1 MVERGNGTP
10 VWAVENGPAASVAA
24 LNLGPVPGD
33 VRGNLR
39 MAEREIWAA
48 KRAHPAL
55 RWVVLPELCTSAYAD
70 LASVHLHAEDAGGG
84 LSARFFVRL
93 ARELDLYVAYGFPEK
108 RLDGIADSVNLVGP
122 EGVLA
127 TYAKKHLVRESGE
140 HHVFVFGDGPVVVEA
155 GGLRVALAV
164 CWDLGFPEFVREAA
178 VRGADLALAPAGWR
192 DPFGPQ
198 YDLACAARALDNGI
212 YLASANQLGE
222 YPGACFG
229 SPGGVYGPDGLR
241 VSEHAGIVSVAAV
254 DPYLSGRWR
263 NLFGDTLPGERR
275 GSLLEPVA

>member
-1 MVERGNGTP
+1 MGERGCGTP
-10 VWAVENGPAASVAA
+10 VSVAEDPPTPLVAA
-24 LNLGPVPGD
+24 LNLGPVPGN

-39 MAEREIWAA
+39 LAEGEIRAA
-48 KRAHPAL
+48 KRAHPGL
-55 RWVVLPELCTSAYAD
+55 RYVVLPELLTSAYAD
-70 LASVHLHAEDAGGG
+70 LGFVQRHAEDAKRG

-108 RLDGIADSVNLVGP
+108 RLSGIADSVNLVGP

-127 TYAKKHLVRESGE
+127 TYAKKHLVRETGE
-140 HHVFVFGDGPVVVEA
+140 HHVFVFGDGPVVVDA
-155 GGLRVALAV
+155 GGLSVALAV

-178 VRGADLALAPAGWR
+178 VRGADLVLAPAGWR

-212 YLASANQLGE
+212 YVASANQLGD
-222 YPGACFG
+222 YPGARFG
-229 SPGGVYGPDGLR
+229 SPGGVYGPDGLLISKR
-241 VSEHAGIVSVAAV
+241 VGGRSVAAV
-254 DPYLSGRWR
+254 SPDLPGEWR
-263 NLFGDTLPGERR
+263 GIFGDTLPGERR